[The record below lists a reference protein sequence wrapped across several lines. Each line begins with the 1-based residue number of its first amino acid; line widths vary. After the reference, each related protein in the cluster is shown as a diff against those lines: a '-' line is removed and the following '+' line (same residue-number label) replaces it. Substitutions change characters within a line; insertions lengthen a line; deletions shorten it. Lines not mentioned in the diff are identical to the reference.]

1 MDFRSDNVA
10 GVAPQILEAVIAA
23 NEGTATSYGADE
35 ISARVE
41 AKLCEI
47 FEREVRAFPVATGT
61 AANALSL
68 SVMTPPYGAI
78 LCHEEAHIQ
87 LDECGAPEMFTGG
100 AKLVPL
106 PGVSGKLTPDSVR
119 GVLEKTLTG
128 DSHRVQPAALSLTQ
142 ATEAG
147 TCYRPAEIAA
157 LTEVARSRGMKVQ
170 MDGARFA
177 NAVAHLGA
185 SPAEV
190 TWRAGIDAL
199 AFGATKNGA
208 LGAEIVVF
216 FDTTLAETF
225 AFRRKRAGHLFSKM
239 RFVSAQLEAYLAED
253 RWLTFARHANA
264 MGTRIAQGLQRLPR
278 VTLLHPVE
286 ANEVFIQLPLQVVA
300 GLRQAGFDFYDWTDG
315 APGTVRLVMAFNTD
329 PRPCRGLHPDRR
341 APRGGSGLAEAR
353 ASGVPELEAAR
364 CAASWS
370 HSDSLP
376 KDWPRIRS

>member
-10 GVAPQILEAVIAA
+10 GAAPQILEAVIAA
-23 NEGTATSYGADE
+23 NQGTTTSYGADE

-47 FEREVRAFPVATGT
+47 FECEVRAFAVATGT

-68 SVMTPPYGAI
+68 AAMTPPYGAI

-106 PGVSGKLTPDSVR
+106 PGASGKLAPETVR

-147 TCYRPAEIAA
+147 TCYRPAEIARLA
-157 LTEVARSRGMKVQ
+157 EVARSRGMKVQ

-177 NAVAHLGA
+177 NAVAHLGVP
-185 SPAEV
+185 PAEI
-190 TWRAGIDAL
+190 TWRAGVDAL

-225 AFRRKRAGHLFSKM
+225 VFRRKRAGHLFSKM

-253 RWLTFARHANA
+253 RWLVFARHANA
-264 MGTRIAQGLQRLPR
+264 MATRIAQGLQRLPQ
-278 VTLLHPVE
+278 VSLLHPVE
-286 ANEVFIQLPLQVVA
+286 ANEVFVQLPLQVVT
-300 GLRQAGFDFYDWTDG
+300 GLRKAGFNFYDWTDA
-315 APGTVRLVMAFNTD
+315 APGTVRLVLAFNTD
-329 PRPCRGLHPDRR
+329 PAHVDAFIQAAGRLV
-341 APRGGSGLAEAR
+341 AEA
-353 ASGVPELEAAR
+353 A
-364 CAASWS
+364 
-370 HSDSLP
+370 
-376 KDWPRIRS
+376 

>member
-10 GVAPQILEAVIAA
+10 GVAPQIMEAVIAA
-23 NEGTATSYGADE
+23 NEGTATSYGGDD

-41 AKLCEI
+41 ARLCEM

-68 SVMTPPYGAI
+68 AAMTPPYGAI

-106 PGVSGKLTPDSVR
+106 PGASGKLTPDAVR
-119 GVLEKTLTG
+119 GVLETTLSG
-128 DSHRVQPAALSLTQ
+128 DPHRVQPAALSLTQ

-147 TCYRPAEIAA
+147 TCYRADEVGALAE
-157 LTEVARSRGMKVQ
+157 VVRSRGMKVQ

-177 NAVAHLGA
+177 NAAAHLGL
-185 SPAEV
+185 SPAEI
-190 TWRAGIDAL
+190 TWRAGVDVL

-208 LGAEIVVF
+208 LGAEVVVF

-225 AFRRKRAGHLFSKM
+225 ALRRKRAGHLFSKM

-253 RWLTFARHANA
+253 RWLAFARHANA
-264 MGTRIAQGLQRLPR
+264 MAARIAQGLQRLPR
-278 VTLLHPVE
+278 VKLLHAVE
-286 ANEVFIQLPLQVVA
+286 ANEVFAALPLPVIA
-300 GLRQAGFDFYDWTDG
+300 GLRKAGFDFSDWGDAG
-315 APGTVRLVMAFNTD
+315 PGVVRLVLAFNTD
-329 PRPCRGLHPDRR
+329 PAHVDAFIQMAGRL
-341 APRGGSGLAEAR
+341 AAEA
-353 ASGVPELEAAR
+353 A
-364 CAASWS
+364 
-370 HSDSLP
+370 
-376 KDWPRIRS
+376 